1 MDAVIGVFS
10 SISSLGVS
18 VVMPIVLT
26 ILGVCFGAGFG
37 KSLKAGLTVGIGF
50 IGLNL
55 VINQLMGTDLA
66 GGVAAMVERFG
77 LSLSVMDVGWP
88 AASAIAMGSVV
99 GAIIIPLALVVN
111 LLMLLTN
118 TTQTADVDIWNYWHF
133 AFTGALVA
141 IVCDSVWLGI
151 AAAIVNE
158 VIVLI
163 IGDLTAPQVEKS
175 LGMPGVSLPHGFTG
189 AFAPVAWMVDKII
202 DKIPGVRD
210 INIDVR
216 SMQKRFGVFG
226 EPVLLGA
233 IIGLVIG
240 ILAGYGIL
248 PSTDSQGNA
257 VPSCLALAVSMAAV
271 MVLIPKMAA
280 LLMEG
285 LLPISDAVSNLIQTK
300 LTNRGKI
307 YIGLDSAVG
316 TGHPVTLT
324 LSLILVPVAVFLAFI
339 LPGNRVVPLAD
350 LACLPYMF
358 VLITPIVNENGFRG
372 LITGL
377 IILALGFYIA
387 TDLSPLITSAAANV
401 NFDMG
406 GAAAISSICD
416 GANPLTWLIV
426 RLGGLGAGI
435 GLAIPAL
442 FVVGLALWNR
452 KRILKEAKAIH
463 GDMALDAQTVESVE
477 KQMDDAAKDA

>member
-1 MDAVIGVFS
+1 MDVIVAFFNGL
-10 SISSLGVS
+10 SSLGVS

-26 ILGVCFGAGFG
+26 IIGCCFGAGFG

-66 GGVAAMVERFG
+66 SAVTAMVNRFG
-77 LSLSVMDVGWP
+77 LELSVIDVGWP

-99 GAIIIPLALVVN
+99 GTIIIPLALLVNVV
-111 LLMLLTN
+111 MLLTN

-141 IVCDSVWLGI
+141 IVTNNVGLGI
-151 AAAIVNE
+151 FAAIINE
-158 VIVLI
+158 VVVLI
-163 IGDLTAPQVEKS
+163 IGDVTAPLVEES
-175 LGMPGVSLPHGFTG
+175 LGLPGVSIPHGFSG
-189 AFAPVAWMVDKII
+189 AYVPIAFAVNWLL
-202 DKIPGVRD
+202 DKIPGVKN
-210 INIDVR
+210 INWDVR

-226 EPVLLGA
+226 DPVMLGS
-233 IIGLVIG
+233 IIGLAIG
-240 ILAGYGIL
+240 LLAGYGLL
-248 PSTDSQGNA
+248 PVTNSDGTTTQSVLYIA
-257 VPSCLALAVSMAAV
+257 VAMGAV
-271 MVLIPKMAA
+271 MVLIPRMAA

-285 LLPISDAVSNLIQTK
+285 LLPISDAASAFIQK
-300 LTNRGKI
+300 HFSNRGKI

-324 LSLILVPVAVFLAFI
+324 MALILVPVAVFLAFI
-339 LPGNRVVPLAD
+339 LPGNKVVPLAD
-350 LACLPYMF
+350 LACIPYML
-358 VLITPIVNENGFRG
+358 VLITPIVHENGFRG
-372 LITGL
+372 LLVGIVV
-377 IILALGFYIA
+377 LAVGFYIA

-426 RLGGLGAGI
+426 RFGTIGTYI
-435 GLAIPAL
+435 GLIVLA
-442 FVVGLALWNR
+442 VGDVALALWNR
-452 KRILKEAKAIH
+452 KRILREAAELH
-463 GDMALDAQTVESVE
+463 EEGAEAAAQ
-477 KQMDDAAKDA
+477 K

>member
-1 MDAVIGVFS
+1 MDAIVAFFNGL
-10 SISSLGVS
+10 SSLGVS

-26 ILGVCFGAGFG
+26 IIGCCFGAGFG

-66 GGVAAMVERFG
+66 SAVTAMVNRFG
-77 LSLSVMDVGWP
+77 LELSVIDVGWP

-99 GAIIIPLALVVN
+99 GTIIIPLALLVNVV
-111 LLMLLTN
+111 MLLTN

-141 IVCDSVWLGI
+141 IVTNNVGLGI
-151 AAAIVNE
+151 FAAIINE
-158 VIVLI
+158 VVVLI
-163 IGDLTAPQVEKS
+163 IGDVTAPLVEES
-175 LGMPGVSLPHGFTG
+175 LGLPGVSIPHGFSG
-189 AFAPVAWMVDKII
+189 AYVPIAFAVNWLL
-202 DKIPGVRD
+202 DKIPGIKN
-210 INIDVR
+210 INWDVR
-216 SMQKRFGVFG
+216 SMQKKFGVFG
-226 EPVLLGA
+226 DPVMLGS

-240 ILAGYGIL
+240 ILAGYGLL
-248 PSTDSQGNA
+248 PVTNSDGSTTQSVLYIA
-257 VPSCLALAVSMAAV
+257 VAMGAV
-271 MVLIPKMAA
+271 MVLIPRMAA

-285 LLPISDAVSNLIQTK
+285 LLPISDAASAFIQK
-300 LTNRGKI
+300 HFSNRGKI

-324 LSLILVPVAVFLAFI
+324 MALILVPVAVFLAFI
-339 LPGNRVVPLAD
+339 LPGNKVVPLAD
-350 LACLPYMF
+350 LACIPYML
-358 VLITPIVNENGFRG
+358 VLITPIVHENGFRG
-372 LITGL
+372 LLVGIVV
-377 IILALGFYIA
+377 LAVGFYIA

-426 RLGGLGAGI
+426 RFGTIGTYI
-435 GLAIPAL
+435 GL
-442 FVVGLALWNR
+442 VVLAVGDVALALWNR
-452 KRILKEAKAIH
+452 KRILREAAELH
-463 GDMALDAQTVESVE
+463 EESAEAAAQ
-477 KQMDDAAKDA
+477 K